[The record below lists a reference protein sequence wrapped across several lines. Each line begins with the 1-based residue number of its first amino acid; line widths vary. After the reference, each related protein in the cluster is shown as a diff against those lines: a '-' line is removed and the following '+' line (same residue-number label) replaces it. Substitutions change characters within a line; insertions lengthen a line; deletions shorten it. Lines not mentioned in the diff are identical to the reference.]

1 MPIFLRLILTLLLTA
16 GFATSVAFAQD
27 TNLKPKYGAAPKNE
41 MQKAADAKFL
51 AGIDEYY

>member
-1 MPIFLRLILTLLLTA
+1 MIFSRAVIFALLFAT

-27 TNLKPKYGAAPKNE
+27 ANLQPKYGAAPKND

-51 AGIDEYY
+51 AGIDD